1 MQESRVARFGTVC
14 ALYFA
19 QGVPW
24 FFIATVLVTFL
35 VDDGAMNDEQKLALI
50 SAGMIPW
57 IIGKTR
63 PRSRD
68 RPLPLPS
75 DGSTSALGAHFAT
88 RDDAHDGGLLVGGR
102 PGF

>member
-1 MQESRVARFGTVC
+1 MGMNMQESRVARFGTVC

-57 IIGKTR
+57 IIGKLVLG
-63 PRSRD
+63 PVID
-68 RPLPLPS
+68 RYRLSLI
-75 DGSTSALGAHFAT
+75 HI
-88 RDDAHDGGLLVGGR
+88 
-102 PGF
+102 